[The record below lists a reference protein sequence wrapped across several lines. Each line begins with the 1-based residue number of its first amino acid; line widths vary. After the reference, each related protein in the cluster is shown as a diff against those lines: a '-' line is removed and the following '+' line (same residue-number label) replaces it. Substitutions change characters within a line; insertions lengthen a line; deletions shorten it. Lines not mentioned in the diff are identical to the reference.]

1 MSTRVLRSWLAR
13 ATRSESELWR
23 AATHAAT
30 PGEELAIY
38 QQNFEWHF
46 LDLMKIDGAAC
57 SWSIAEDF
65 GTLFSYY
72 ASADAAA
79 RDAMFDNMRMFH
91 EVRIENIPCN
101 AMKYK
106 IWFQAMLNARPA
118 GDALAA
124 RINALPGLALT
135 RGDPPANHL
144 TCPTTCT

>member
-72 ASADAAA
+72 ASADAAG
-79 RDAMFDNMRMFH
+79 RDAMFDNMRIFH